1 MNHESCEIVEE
12 LVVATSS
19 CPATDVIMVQPSVG
33 NGSST
38 AMPGVTQPT
47 ITDTAGATSQ
57 VTIDAYA
64 MMINVAHA
72 SSDVSPTLVV
82 TSLLSDAARG
92 RSSLIAAFNEM
103 AESVANAEDEI
114 AALDVPQLL
123 LSAAQATSSLT
134 ANTVAVFQANEA
146 AKATSSVAL
155 GLLETAAEG
164 ANASS
169 MVVLLRRVEESVVSN
184 ADGTD
189 EVVASSEPQV
199 FLLLSSGE
207 AASMVLLQSSSQLL
221 LESIAEVS
229 SDVWYKDPGRVA
241 WLMNT
246 ETTAV
251 SWYDNFDF
259 ESIAQPPGKV
269 LAVGPDGLYE
279 LTGDTD
285 SGERID
291 AEVVSGFTDFGVAQT
306 KRVDNLYFGYTSD
319 GRISVTTETYES
331 GHPPSTYYLEQRNAS
346 APRNSRVTPG
356 KGLWGRYWR
365 MTIRNVD
372 GADFEIHD
380 AAVDIAVS
388 TRRV

>member
-1 MNHESCEIVEE
+1 MSESCEIVEE

-19 CPATDVIMVQPSVG
+19 CPATDVIMVQSSVG

-38 AMPGVTQPT
+38 TMPGITQPT
-47 ITDTAGATSQ
+47 VTESGNATSQ

-64 MMINVAHA
+64 MMINVAEAH
-72 SSDVSPTLVV
+72 SDVSPSLVV
-82 TSLLSDAARG
+82 TSLISNAAQG
-92 RSSLIAAFNEM
+92 KSSLFAVFNEM

-114 AALDVPQLL
+114 AAMDVPQLL
-123 LSAAQATSSLT
+123 LSAAQATSSLA

-184 ADGTD
+184 AEGTD
-189 EVVASSEPQV
+189 DVVATGEPQT

-207 AASMVLLQSSSQLL
+207 AASMVMLQSNSQLL
-221 LESIAEVS
+221 LESTAEVS

-246 ETTAV
+246 ETTAA

-279 LTGDTD
+279 LGGSTD
-285 SGERID
+285 SGEQID
-291 AEVVSGFTDFGVAQT
+291 AEVVSGFADFGAAQT
-306 KRVDNLYFGYTSD
+306 KRVDNLYFGYTSE

-331 GHPPSTYYLEQRNAS
+331 GHPPSTYFLEQRAAN

-372 GADFEIHD
+372 GADFEVHD
-380 AAVDIAVS
+380 ATVDIAVS
-388 TRRV
+388 SRRV

>member
-1 MNHESCEIVEE
+1 MSEPCEIVEE

-19 CPATDVIMVQPSVG
+19 CPATDVIMVQSSVG
-33 NGSST
+33 NGTSST
-38 AMPGVTQPT
+38 VPGITQPT
-47 ITDTAGATSQ
+47 ITESGNATSQ

-64 MMINVAHA
+64 MMVNMAEAH
-72 SSDVSPTLVV
+72 SDVSPSLVV

-114 AALDVPQLL
+114 AAMDVPQLL

-155 GLLETAAEG
+155 GLLEMAAEG

-169 MVVLLRRVEESVVSN
+169 MVVLLRRVEESVTST
-184 ADGTD
+184 AEGTD
-189 EVVASSEPQV
+189 DVVATAEPQT

-207 AASMVLLQSSSQLL
+207 AASMVMLQSSSQLL
-221 LESIAEVS
+221 LESTAEVS
-229 SDVWYKDPGRVA
+229 SDVWYKDPDRVA

-251 SWYDNFDF
+251 SWYNNFDF

-279 LTGDTD
+279 LSGPTD
-285 SGERID
+285 SGEQID
-291 AEVVSGFTDFGVAQT
+291 AEVVSGFSDFGAAQT
-306 KRVDNLYFGYTSD
+306 KRVDNLYFGYTSE

-331 GHPPSTYYLEQRNAS
+331 GHPPSTYFLEQRAAN

-372 GADFEIHD
+372 GADFEVHD
-380 AAVDIAVS
+380 ATVDIAVS
-388 TRRV
+388 SRRV

>member
-1 MNHESCEIVEE
+1 MSESCEIVEE
-12 LVVATSS
+12 LVVATSE
-19 CPATDVIMVQPSVG
+19 CPATDVIMVQSSVG

-64 MMINVAHA
+64 MMINVAQA
-72 SSDVSPTLVV
+72 SSDVSPSLVV

-114 AALDVPQLL
+114 AAMDVPQLL
-123 LSAAQATSSLT
+123 LSAAQATSSLA

-155 GLLETAAEG
+155 GLLETAAEW

-184 ADGTD
+184 AEGTD
-189 EVVASSEPQV
+189 EVVASSEPQA

-207 AASMVLLQSSSQLL
+207 AASMVMLQSSSQLL
-221 LESIAEVS
+221 LESTAEVS

-246 ETTAV
+246 ETTAA

-279 LTGDTD
+279 LAGATD
-285 SGERID
+285 SGEQID
-291 AEVVSGFTDFGVAQT
+291 AEVVSGFADFGAAQT
-306 KRVDNLYFGYTSD
+306 KRVDNLYFGYTSE

-331 GHPPSTYYLEQRNAS
+331 GHPPSTYYLEQRDAS

-372 GADFEIHD
+372 GADFEVHD
-380 AAVDIAVS
+380 ATVDIAVS
-388 TRRV
+388 SRRV

>member
-1 MNHESCEIVEE
+1 MSEPCEIVEE

-19 CPATDVIMVQPSVG
+19 CPATDVIMVQSSVG
-33 NGSST
+33 NGSSEI
-38 AMPGVTQPT
+38 MPGITQPT
-47 ITDTAGATSQ
+47 ITESGSATSQ
-57 VTIDAYA
+57 VSIDAYA
-64 MMINVAHA
+64 MMINMAQA
-72 SSDVSPTLVV
+72 SSDVSPSLVV
-82 TSLLSDAARG
+82 TSLISNAAQG
-92 RSSLIAAFNEM
+92 KSSLFAVFNEM

-114 AALDVPQLL
+114 AAMDVPQLL
-123 LSAAQATSSLT
+123 ISAAQASSSLVG
-134 ANTVAVFQANEA
+134 NTVAVFQANEA

-207 AASMVLLQSSSQLL
+207 AASMVMLQSSSQLL
-221 LESIAEVS
+221 LESTAEVS

-246 ETTAV
+246 ETTAA

-279 LTGDTD
+279 LAGATD
-285 SGERID
+285 SGEQID
-291 AEVVSGFTDFGVAQT
+291 AEVVSGFADFGAAQT
-306 KRVDNLYFGYTSD
+306 KRVDNLYFGYTSE

-331 GHPPSTYYLEQRNAS
+331 GHPPSTYFLEQRVAN

-372 GADFEIHD
+372 GADFEVHD
-380 AAVDIAVS
+380 ATVDIAVS

>member
-1 MNHESCEIVEE
+1 MSESCEIVEE

-33 NGSST
+33 NGTSST
-38 AMPGVTQPT
+38 MPGITQPT
-47 ITDTAGATSQ
+47 IAESGNATSQ
-57 VTIDAYA
+57 VSIDAYA
-64 MMINVAHA
+64 MLINMAEA
-72 SSDVSPTLVV
+72 YSDVSPSLVV
-82 TSLLSDAARG
+82 TGLISDAAQG
-92 RSSLIAAFNEM
+92 KSSLSAVFNEM

-114 AALDVPQLL
+114 AAMDVPQLL
-123 LSAAQATSSLT
+123 LSAALATSSLT
-134 ANTVAVFQANEA
+134 VGTVAVFQANEG

-155 GLLETAAEG
+155 GLLETATAG
-164 ANASS
+164 ADASS
-169 MVVLLRRVEESVVSN
+169 MVVLLRRAEESVTST
-184 ADGTD
+184 AEGTD
-189 EVVASSEPQV
+189 VVVPTTGPQT

-207 AASMVLLQSSSQLL
+207 AASMVMLQSSSHLL
-221 LESIAEVS
+221 LESTAEVS

-246 ETTAV
+246 ETTAA

-279 LTGDTD
+279 LGGSTD
-285 SGERID
+285 SGEQID
-291 AEVVSGFTDFGVAQT
+291 AEVVSGFADFGAAQT
-306 KRVDNLYFGYTSD
+306 KRVDNLYFGYTSE

-331 GHPPSTYYLEQRNAS
+331 GHSPSTYYLEQRDAS

-372 GADFEIHD
+372 GADFEVHD

>member
-1 MNHESCEIVEE
+1 MSESCEIVEE

-19 CPATDVIMVQPSVG
+19 CPATDVIMVQSSVG
-33 NGSST
+33 NGSSET
-38 AMPGVTQPT
+38 MPGITQPT
-47 ITDTAGATSQ
+47 ITDSSNATSQ
-57 VTIDAYA
+57 VVIDAYA
-64 MMINVAHA
+64 MMINVAEA
-72 SSDVSPTLVV
+72 SSGVSPSLVV
-82 TSLLSDAARG
+82 TGLIANAARG
-92 RSSLIAAFNEM
+92 KSSLFAVFNEM

-114 AALDVPQLL
+114 AAMDVPQLL
-123 LSAAQATSSLT
+123 LSAAQATSSLVV
-134 ANTVAVFQANEA
+134 NTVAVFQANEG

-155 GLLETAAEG
+155 GLLETAAAG

-169 MVVLLRRVEESVVSN
+169 MVVLLRRVEESVTST
-184 ADGTD
+184 AEGTD
-189 EVVASSEPQV
+189 DVVATAEPQT

-207 AASMVLLQSSSQLL
+207 AASMVMLQSSSQLL
-221 LESIAEVS
+221 LESTAEVS

-246 ETTAV
+246 ETTAA

-279 LTGDTD
+279 LGGSTD
-285 SGERID
+285 SGEQID
-291 AEVVSGFTDFGVAQT
+291 AEVVSGFADFGAAQT
-306 KRVDNLYFGYTSD
+306 KRVDNLYFGYTSE

-331 GHPPSTYYLEQRNAS
+331 GHPPSTYYLEQRDAS

-372 GADFEIHD
+372 GADFEVHD
-380 AAVDIAVS
+380 ATVDIAVS

>member
-1 MNHESCEIVEE
+1 MSESCEIVEE

-33 NGSST
+33 NGTSST
-38 AMPGVTQPT
+38 MPGITQPT
-47 ITDTAGATSQ
+47 ITESGNATSQ
-57 VTIDAYA
+57 VSIDAYA
-64 MMINVAHA
+64 MMINVAEAH
-72 SSDVSPTLVV
+72 SDVSPSLVV
-82 TSLLSDAARG
+82 TSLIRNAAQG
-92 RSSLIAAFNEM
+92 KSSLFAAFNEM

-114 AALDVPQLL
+114 AAMDVPQLL
-123 LSAAQATSSLT
+123 LSAAQAISSLV
-134 ANTVAVFQANEA
+134 ANTMAVFQANES

-155 GLLETAAEG
+155 GLLETAAAG

-169 MVVLLRRVEESVVSN
+169 MVVLLRRVEESVTST
-184 ADGTD
+184 AEGTD
-189 EVVASSEPQV
+189 DVVATAEPQT

-207 AASMVLLQSSSQLL
+207 AASMVMLQSSSQLL
-221 LESIAEVS
+221 LESTAEVS

-246 ETTAV
+246 ETTAA

-279 LTGDTD
+279 LGGSTD
-285 SGERID
+285 SGEQID
-291 AEVVSGFTDFGVAQT
+291 AEVVSGFADFGAAQT
-306 KRVDNLYFGYTSD
+306 KRVDNLYFGYTSE

-331 GHPPSTYYLEQRNAS
+331 GHPPSTYYLEQRDAS

-372 GADFEIHD
+372 GADFEVHD
-380 AAVDIAVS
+380 ATVDIAMS

>member
-1 MNHESCEIVEE
+1 MSESCEIVED
-12 LVVATSS
+12 LVVATSE
-19 CPATDVIMVQPSVG
+19 CPATDVIMVQSSVG
-33 NGSST
+33 NGSS
-38 AMPGVTQPT
+38 AVMPGVTQPT

-64 MMINVAHA
+64 MMINVAQA
-72 SSDVSPTLVV
+72 SSDVSPSLVV

-114 AALDVPQLL
+114 AAMDVPQLL
-123 LSAAQATSSLT
+123 LSAAQATSSLA

-184 ADGTD
+184 AEGTD
-189 EVVASSEPQV
+189 EVVASSEPQA

-207 AASMVLLQSSSQLL
+207 AASMVMLQSSSQLL
-221 LESIAEVS
+221 LESTAEVS

-246 ETTAV
+246 ETTAA
-251 SWYDNFDF
+251 SWYNNFDF

-279 LTGDTD
+279 LVGATD

-291 AEVVSGFTDFGVAQT
+291 AEVVSGFADFGAAQT
-306 KRVDNLYFGYTSD
+306 KRVDNLYFGYTSE

-331 GHPPSTYYLEQRNAS
+331 GHPPSTYYLEQRAANV
-346 APRNSRVTPG
+346 PRNSRVTPG

-380 AAVDIAVS
+380 ATVDIAVS
-388 TRRV
+388 SRRV

>member
-1 MNHESCEIVEE
+1 MSEYCEIVEE

-19 CPATDVIMVQPSVG
+19 CPATDVVMVQSSAG
-33 NGSST
+33 NGTSNT
-38 AMPGVTQPT
+38 LPGITQPI
-47 ITDTAGATSQ
+47 ITESGDATSQ
-57 VTIDAYA
+57 VSIDAYA
-64 MMINVAHA
+64 IMINMAEAH
-72 SSDVSPTLVV
+72 SDVSPSLVV
-82 TSLLSDAARG
+82 TSLISGAAQG
-92 RSSLIAAFNEM
+92 KSSLIAAFNEM

-114 AALDVPQLL
+114 AAMDVPQLL
-123 LSAAQATSSLT
+123 LSAAQATSSLA
-134 ANTVAVFQANEA
+134 ANTVAVFQADEG

-155 GLLETAAEG
+155 GLLETAAAG
-164 ANASS
+164 ADASS
-169 MVVLLRRVEESVVSN
+169 MVVLLRRVEESVTST
-184 ADGTD
+184 AEGTD
-189 EVVASSEPQV
+189 DVVTTTEPQA

-207 AASMVLLQSSSQLL
+207 AASMVRLQSSSQLL
-221 LESIAEVS
+221 LESTAEVS

-241 WLMNT
+241 WVMNT

-251 SWYDNFDF
+251 SWYNNFDF

-279 LTGDTD
+279 LCGSTD
-285 SGERID
+285 SGEQID
-291 AEVVSGFTDFGVAQT
+291 AEVVSGFSDFGIAQT
-306 KRVDNLYFGYTSD
+306 KRVDNLYFGYTSE

-331 GHPPSTYYLEQRNAS
+331 GHPPFTYYLEQRAAS

-372 GADFEIHD
+372 GADFEVHD

-388 TRRV
+388 TRKV

>member
-1 MNHESCEIVEE
+1 MSEYCEIVEE

-19 CPATDVIMVQPSVG
+19 CPATDVIMVQSSAG
-33 NGSST
+33 NGTSST
-38 AMPGVTQPT
+38 MPGITQPT
-47 ITDTAGATSQ
+47 ITDSSNATSQ

-64 MMINVAHA
+64 MMVNVAEAH
-72 SSDVSPTLVV
+72 SDVSPTLVI
-82 TSLLSDAARG
+82 TSLISNAAQG
-92 RSSLIAAFNEM
+92 KSSLFAAFNET

-114 AALDVPQLL
+114 AAMDVPQLL
-123 LSAAQATSSLT
+123 LSAAQATSSLV
-134 ANTVAVFQANEA
+134 ANTVAVFQANEGA
-146 AKATSSVAL
+146 RATSSVAL
-155 GLLETAAEG
+155 GLLETAAAG

-169 MVVLLRRVEESVVSN
+169 MVVLLRRVEESVTST
-184 ADGTD
+184 AEGTD
-189 EVVASSEPQV
+189 GVVATAEPQT

-207 AASMVLLQSSSQLL
+207 AASMVMLQSSSQLL
-221 LESIAEVS
+221 LESTAEVS

-246 ETTAV
+246 ETTAA

-279 LTGDTD
+279 LGGSTD
-285 SGERID
+285 SGEQID
-291 AEVVSGFTDFGVAQT
+291 AEVVSGFADFGAAQT
-306 KRVDNLYFGYTSD
+306 KRVDNLYFGYTSE

-331 GHPPSTYYLEQRNAS
+331 GHSPSTYYLEQRDAS

-372 GADFEIHD
+372 GADFEVHD
-380 AAVDIAVS
+380 ATVDIAVS

>member
-1 MNHESCEIVEE
+1 MSESCEIVEE

-19 CPATDVIMVQPSVG
+19 CPATDVIMVQSSVG

-38 AMPGVTQPT
+38 TMPGITQPT

-64 MMINVAHA
+64 MMINVAQA
-72 SSDVSPTLVV
+72 SSDVSPSLVV

-114 AALDVPQLL
+114 AAMDVPQLL
-123 LSAAQATSSLT
+123 LSAVQATSSLA
-134 ANTVAVFQANEA
+134 ANTVAVFQANES

-155 GLLETAAEG
+155 GLLETAATG

-169 MVVLLRRVEESVVSN
+169 MVVLLRRVEEAVTST
-184 ADGTD
+184 AEGTD
-189 EVVASSEPQV
+189 DVVATAEPQT

-207 AASMVLLQSSSQLL
+207 AASMVMLQSSSQLL
-221 LESIAEVS
+221 LESTAEVS

-246 ETTAV
+246 ETTAA

-279 LTGDTD
+279 LGGSTD
-285 SGERID
+285 SGEQID
-291 AEVVSGFTDFGVAQT
+291 AEVVSGFADFGAAQT
-306 KRVDNLYFGYTSD
+306 KRVDNLYFGYTSE

-331 GHPPSTYYLEQRNAS
+331 GHPPSTYFLEQRAAD

-372 GADFEIHD
+372 GADFEVHD
-380 AAVDIAVS
+380 ATVDIAVS
-388 TRRV
+388 SRRV

>member
-1 MNHESCEIVEE
+1 MSEPCEIVEE

-33 NGSST
+33 NGTSSI
-38 AMPGVTQPT
+38 MPGITQPT
-47 ITDTAGATSQ
+47 ITESGNATSQ

-64 MMINVAHA
+64 MMINVVEAH
-72 SSDVSPTLVV
+72 SDVSPSLVV
-82 TSLLSDAARG
+82 TGLISNAARG
-92 RSSLIAAFNEM
+92 RSSLFAVFNEM

-114 AALDVPQLL
+114 AAMDVPQLL
-123 LSAAQATSSLT
+123 ISAAQVTSSLT
-134 ANTVAVFQANEA
+134 ANTVAVFQANES

-155 GLLETAAEG
+155 GLLETAAAG
-164 ANASS
+164 ADASS
-169 MVVLLRRVEESVVSN
+169 MVVLLRRVEETVTST
-184 ADGTD
+184 AEGTD
-189 EVVASSEPQV
+189 DVVATGEPQT

-207 AASMVLLQSSSQLL
+207 AASMVMLQSSRQLL
-221 LESIAEVS
+221 LESTAEVS

-246 ETTAV
+246 ETTAA

-291 AEVVSGFTDFGVAQT
+291 AEVVSGFADFGAAQT
-306 KRVDNLYFGYTSD
+306 KRVDNLYFGYTSE

-331 GHPPSTYYLEQRNAS
+331 GHPPSTYYLEQRDAS

-365 MTIRNVD
+365 MTIRNVE
-372 GADFEIHD
+372 GADFEVHD
-380 AAVDIAVS
+380 ATVDIAVS

>member
-1 MNHESCEIVEE
+1 MSESCEIVEE

-33 NGSST
+33 NGTSST
-38 AMPGVTQPT
+38 MPGITQPT
-47 ITDTAGATSQ
+47 IAESGNATSQ
-57 VTIDAYA
+57 VSIDAYA
-64 MMINVAHA
+64 MLINMAEA
-72 SSDVSPTLVV
+72 YSDVSPSLVV
-82 TSLLSDAARG
+82 TSLISDAAQG
-92 RSSLIAAFNEM
+92 KSSLFAVFNEM

-114 AALDVPQLL
+114 AAMDVPQLL
-123 LSAAQATSSLT
+123 LSAALATSSLT
-134 ANTVAVFQANEA
+134 VGTVAVFQANEG

-155 GLLETAAEG
+155 GLLETVAAG
-164 ANASS
+164 ADASA
-169 MVVLLRRVEESVVSN
+169 MVVLLRRAEELVTST
-184 ADGTD
+184 AEGTD
-189 EVVASSEPQV
+189 VVVPTTGPQT

-207 AASMVLLQSSSQLL
+207 AASMVMLQSSSHLL
-221 LESIAEVS
+221 LESTAEVS

-246 ETTAV
+246 ETTAA

-279 LTGDTD
+279 LGGSTD
-285 SGERID
+285 SGEQID
-291 AEVVSGFTDFGVAQT
+291 AEVVSGFADFGAAQT
-306 KRVDNLYFGYTSD
+306 KRVDNLYFGYTSE
-319 GRISVTTETYES
+319 GRISVTAETYES
-331 GHPPSTYYLEQRNAS
+331 GHPPSTYYLEQRDAS

-372 GADFEIHD
+372 GADFEVHD